1 MRDTNRIDRIC
12 GKLDVLWHEYPD
24 QRFGQLIL
32 NYLIDEENMFWQD
45 DDATEL
51 RLDSFLNKK
60 SADEQFA
67 IMKEIIM
74 GHSNEEH

>member
-1 MRDTNRIDRIC
+1 MNEE
-12 GKLDVLWHEYPD
+12 DV
-24 QRFGQLIL
+24 
-32 NYLIDEENMFWQD
+32 FWQD

-60 SADEQFA
+60 SAAEQFA

-74 GHSNEEH
+74 SHSNEEH

>member
-32 NYLIDEENMFWQD
+32 NYLIDEENVFWQD